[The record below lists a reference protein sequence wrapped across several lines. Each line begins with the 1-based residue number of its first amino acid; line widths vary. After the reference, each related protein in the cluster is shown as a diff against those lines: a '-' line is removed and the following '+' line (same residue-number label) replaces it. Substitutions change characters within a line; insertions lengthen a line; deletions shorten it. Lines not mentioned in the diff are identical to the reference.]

1 VTGPSADFW
10 ATLPRKRVAAAVLF
24 TDGDGRVLL
33 VEPTYKEHWEV
44 PGGSVEVDEA
54 PYAAAVREVKEELG
68 LSIAPGRLLIIDWA
82 PPLPGRPDGIMLLFD
97 GGVLG
102 PDATAD
108 IRLPPDEL
116 RSWAWCTPAETSH
129 RASDLLAR
137 RIAASIWALDG
148 GETVYLE
155 NGDPIR

>member
-1 VTGPSADFW
+1 VSDDFW

-44 PGGSVEVDEA
+44 PGGCVEVDEA

-68 LSIAPGRLLIIDWA
+68 LSVTPGRLLVVDWA

-97 GGVLG
+97 GGTLG
-102 PDATAD
+102 PSATAG
-108 IRLPPDEL
+108 IQLPPDEL
-116 RSWAWCTPAETSH
+116 RSWAWCTPAETSQ
-129 RASDLLAR
+129 RASGLLTR
-137 RIAASIWALDG
+137 RVAASLQALHTG
-148 GETVYLE
+148 ATMYLE
-155 NGDPIR
+155 NGDPVP

>member
-1 VTGPSADFW
+1 
-10 ATLPRKRVAAAVLF
+10 
-24 TDGDGRVLL
+24 
-33 VEPTYKEHWEV
+33 
-44 PGGSVEVDEA
+44 
-54 PYAAAVREVKEELG
+54 
-68 LSIAPGRLLIIDWA
+68 
-82 PPLPGRPDGIMLLFD
+82 MLLFD

>member
-82 PPLPGRPDGIMLLFD
+82 PPQPGRPDGIMLLFD

-102 PDATAD
+102 PDATGD

-116 RSWAWCTPAETSH
+116 RSWAWCTPAETSR

-137 RIAASIWALDG
+137 RVAAGLRALDS
-148 GETVYLE
+148 EATMYLE
-155 NGDPIR
+155 NGDPIH